1 MPGGRGWPSSY
12 RGRIVLTIALA
23 LVAVL
28 GAQGV
33 IRGVVDD
40 RVRTA
45 AQRTLQAQAL
55 ALVEAVDAAPDGAK
69 RDRAAD
75 AARYLPATRITVTW
89 PAPGGFYYN
98 LVRVEDLDI
107 AASVRS
113 GGVEVRLQRASALGG
128 IADWVVVALFLGG
141 LAVAA
146 ALVWGL
152 ASAVARRLRRQAA
165 DLAASAEAVASGDLS
180 VRADV
185 PADELGRVAGAF
197 NRMAERL
204 AETDARQRRFLADVA
219 HELRTPVTAI
229 DGFAAALTDGAA
241 STPETREEAVSFI
254 RHEAVRLRELIDDL
268 RELTRLD
275 LDPEPVIGRF
285 DLADVARGE
294 VARFAQAAAD
304 AKVTLTGPP
313 GVLPVDSDANSMRMI
328 LANLIQNA
336 IAATARG
343 GRVDVGLH
351 RDGAVAVVTVTDT
364 GIGIAPEHLPH
375 VFERLYRIDAAR
387 TRTGGGSGLGL
398 AIVKQLVESLGG
410 TVAAESSVRVGSTFT
425 VRIPA
430 RLVPPSGGDAT
441 GAMRGRA

>member
-1 MPGGRGWPSSY
+1 MRGGRVWPSSY
-12 RGRIVLTIALA
+12 RGRIVVTIALA

-28 GAQGV
+28 GAQAA

-40 RVRTA
+40 RVRSS

-55 ALVEAVDAAPDGAK
+55 ALAEAVEAAPDPAK

-107 AASVRS
+107 AAAVRS
-113 GGVEVRLQRASALGG
+113 DGVEVRLQRASALGG
-128 IADWVVVALFLGG
+128 RTDWVVVALFLGG

-165 DLAASAEAVASGDLS
+165 DLAASAEAVASGDLG

-185 PADELGRVAGAF
+185 PADELGRAAGAF

-204 AETDARQRRFLADVA
+204 AEADSRQRRFLADVA

-241 STPETREEAVSFI
+241 STPETREEAVAFI
-254 RHEAVRLRELIDDL
+254 RDEAVRLRELIDDL

-285 DLADVARGE
+285 DLAE
-294 VARFAQAAAD
+294 VARAEVTRFAQTAAD
-304 AKVTLTGPP
+304 AGVTLSGPP
-313 GVLPVDSDANSMRMI
+313 GVLPADSDVDSVRMI
-328 LANLIQNA
+328 LANLVQNA

-343 GRVDVGLH
+343 DRVEVGV
-351 RDGAVAVVTVTDT
+351 RNDEAVAVVTVTDT

-375 VFERLYRIDAAR
+375 VFDRLYRVDAAR
-387 TRTGGGSGLGL
+387 ARAGGGSGLGL
-398 AIVKQLVESLGG
+398 AIVKQLAESLGG
-410 TVAAESSVRVGSTFT
+410 TVAAESSLGEGSTFT

-430 RLVPPSGGDAT
+430 RPDPSAGDVAA
-441 GAMRGRA
+441 GAVRGQA